1 MDKADIQHFQAVFDR
16 LKVAMTNSIV
26 GRDGEIV
33 DLLVAFFAGGHVLIE
48 SGPGLGKTA
57 LAKSFAAAVGLQCSR
72 IQFTPDLMPA
82 DITGTNIFVEDES
95 GKRRFE
101 FRPGPIFTQV
111 LLADEI
117 TRATPKT
124 QSALLEAMQEH
135 RVTAAGQTRDLP
147 TPFFVIATQ
156 SPEGSHGTYPLP
168 EAQLDRFLI
177 KLVLDYPGDEILR
190 TIGRRSVMDV
200 KPAEPAVN
208 PAELGRTLAIVRQ
221 VRLTREAAERAAE
234 LVLATHP
241 GRHVSAPLAS
251 KYVRYGASPRGAQAL
266 VLTGKVH
273 ALLDGRSEL
282 VPADIKASLVP
293 CLRHR
298 VILNFEGSIDGVRPD
313 QILNEVLAVADT
325 SAGLS
330 AQGPVPK

>member
-1 MDKADIQHFQAVFDR
+1 MNEADVQHFRVAFDR
-16 LKVAMTNSIV
+16 LRAAMANSVV
-26 GRDGEIV
+26 GRDSEIV

-48 SGPGLGKTA
+48 SDPGLGKTA
-57 LAKSFAAAVGLQCSR
+57 LAKSFAAAVGLQRAR

-82 DITGTNIFVEDES
+82 DITGTNIFIEDES
-95 GKRRFE
+95 GGRRFE
-101 FRPGPIFTQV
+101 FRPGPVFTQV

-124 QSALLEAMQEH
+124 QSALLEAMQER
-135 RVTAAGQTRDLP
+135 RVTAAAQTRDLP
-147 TPFFVIATQ
+147 APFFVIATQ

-177 KLVLDYPGDEILR
+177 KLVLDYPGDETLR
-190 TIGRRSVMDV
+190 TIGRRSVADTELV
-200 KPAEPAVN
+200 GPAVS
-208 PAELGRTLAIVRQ
+208 PDEIGRMLALVRQ
-221 VRLTREAAERAAE
+221 VRLTREAAARAAA

-241 GRHVSAPLAS
+241 GRPESAPLAT

-273 ALLDGRSEL
+273 ALLAGRSEL
-282 VPADIKASLVP
+282 LPADVEQSLVP

-298 VILNFEGSIDGVRPD
+298 VILNFEGSIEGVRPD
-313 QILNEVLAVADT
+313 QILNEVL
-325 SAGLS
+325 SAANTHVGS
-330 AQGPVPK
+330 PAQGAAPK